1 MKRLDYCWYTPSPWP
16 VFLVPLSL
24 IYCLVVRLRRL
35 LYRVGVLASHR
46 LPVPVVIVGNLTAGG
61 TGKTPLVAWLAGFLR
76 TAGYRPGIV
85 ARGYRGRARHWP
97 QRVCPDSDPRM
108 VGDEAVLLA
117 DLCGCPVA
125 VAPRRVAAARSLLE
139 QGDCDLI
146 LADDGLQHY
155 ALQRDVEIAVVDGIR
170 RLGNGLCLPAGPLR
184 EPPAR
189 LDTVDLVVVNGQ
201 AGRGEYTMKMKAA
214 TACRLHDRN
223 DCRALE
229 SFRNR
234 SVHAVAGT
242 GNPGRFFDALRQAG
256 MRIAE
261 HAFSDHHAYTA
272 DELDFDDALP
282 VFMTAKDA
290 VKCRNFS
297 LQDAWCVPVTM
308 EIDAQFSARIL
319 ELLGRVASARGMAEA
334 QNSC

>member
-1 MKRLDYCWYTPSPWP
+1 MNRLEHCWYAPSPWP
-16 VFLVPLSL
+16 LFLAPLSL
-24 IYCLVVRLRRL
+24 IYCLAVRLRRL
-35 LYRVGVLASHR
+35 LYRTGALTSHR

-97 QRVCPDSDPRM
+97 QRVRPDSDPLM

-117 DLCGCPVA
+117 DLCDCPVA
-125 VAPRRVAAARSLLE
+125 VAPLRVAAARSLLE

-155 ALQRDVEIAVVDGIR
+155 ALQRDVEIAVVDGTR

-189 LDTVDLVVVNGQ
+189 LDAVDLVVVNGV
-201 AGRGEYTMKMKAA
+201 AGRGEYPMKMKAA
-214 TACRLHDRN
+214 MACRLHNRN

-229 SFRNR
+229 SFRNQ
-234 SVHAVAGT
+234 SVHAVAGI
-242 GNPGRFFDALRQAG
+242 GNPGRFFTALRQEG
-256 MRIAE
+256 IRVAE

-272 DELDFDDALP
+272 DDLAFDDELP

-290 VKCRNFS
+290 VKCVNFA
-297 LQDAWCVPVTM
+297 LRDAWCVPVTM
-308 EIDAQFSARIL
+308 ELDAQFGARIL
-319 ELLGRVASARGMAEA
+319 ELLGRAVPASGPAES
-334 QNSC
+334 QNTC